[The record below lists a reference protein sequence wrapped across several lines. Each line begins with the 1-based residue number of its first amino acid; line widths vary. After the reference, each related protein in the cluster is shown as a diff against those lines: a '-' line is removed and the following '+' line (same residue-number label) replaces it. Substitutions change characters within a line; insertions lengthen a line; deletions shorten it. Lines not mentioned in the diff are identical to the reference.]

1 MLRLLARF
9 ISLAEAALA
18 AGHKPERIA
27 RMRVVRSLQ
36 RMGEDIPEGAPERH
50 LEIEAGIDAEFRAL
64 GGRAESHAA

>member
-1 MLRLLARF
+1 MMRLLARF
-9 ISLAEAALA
+9 ISHAEAALA

-36 RMGEDIPEGAPERH
+36 RMGEDIPEGAPERL
-50 LEIEAGIDAEFRAL
+50 LELETAIDAEFRAL